1 MATRELTKYA
11 GVYRRESQER
21 NFKGKSDVCL
31 DITYKLEGKKIWE
44 KVGWLSEGY
53 TEKLASDIRAERLR
67 SMRHGEELPRQ
78 KKKAPYFKD
87 TWKKYEAWAEKN
99 KAREGRDDV
108 SLYRNCLEASL
119 AEKRLDE
126 ISSFELERLKA
137 SLLKKEIKRAKKTGE
152 VRTLSPATVKHCL
165 VLIRQI
171 YNKAVAWGMYKGPN
185 PVRGVKMPSLQNQ
198 RDRFLSHDEANR
210 LLEVLGAMRTPGLH
224 DMALL
229 SLHTGLRAGEIFNL
243 KGYDLDFQNDEI
255 RISDPKNKTTRH
267 AYMTGAVK
275 DMFKGRTSAKPEDLV
290 FPNTNGNKIVAI
302 SKQFREIIEQLGF
315 NQGVTD
321 RRLRVT
327 FHTLRHTF
335 ASWLAMQGESI
346 ITLKEMLGHKSTA
359 MTERYSHLIPDHK
372 RRAAA
377 KLEDIFNGNGK
388 AANVEVVGQ

>member
-1 MATRELTKYA
+1 
-11 GVYRRESQER
+11 
-21 NFKGKSDVCL
+21 
-31 DITYKLEGKKIWE
+31 
-44 KVGWLSEGY
+44 
-53 TEKLASDIRAERLR
+53 
-67 SMRHGEELPRQ
+67 
-78 KKKAPYFKD
+78 
-87 TWKKYEAWAEKN
+87 
-99 KAREGRDDV
+99 V
-108 SLYRNCLEASL
+108 SLYRNCLEAPL

-137 SLLKKEIKRAKKTGE
+137 SLMKKEIKPATKTGE
-152 VRTLSPATVKHCL
+152 ARTLSPATVKHCL

-198 RDRFLSHDEANR
+198 RDRFLNHEEANR
-210 LLEVLGAMRTPGLH
+210 LLETLGAMRTPNLH

-243 KGYDLDFQNDEI
+243 REYDLDFQNGVI

-275 DMFKGRTSAKPEDLV
+275 DMLTQRTPEKPEDLV
-290 FPNTNGNKIVAI
+290 FPDTNGNKVVAI
-302 SKQFREIIEQLGF
+302 SRQFREIIEQLGF
-315 NQGVTD
+315 NNGVTD
-321 RRLRVT
+321 RRQRVT

-377 KLEDIFNGNGK
+377 RLEDIFNGNGK
-388 AANVEVVGQ
+388 AADVEVVK

>member
-1 MATRELTKYA
+1 MATRERTKYA

-21 NFKGKSDVCL
+21 NFKGKPDICFDV
-31 DITYKLEGKKIWE
+31 TYKLEGKKIWE

-53 TEKLASDIRAERLR
+53 TEKLASDIRSDRLR

-78 KKKAPYFKD
+78 KKKAPLLFD
-87 TWKKYEAWAEKN
+87 VWTKYEAWAKQN
-99 KAREGRDDV
+99 KSRGGSDDI
-108 SLYRNCLEASL
+108 SRYNCYIKDRFEN
-119 AEKRLDE
+119 ERLDS
-126 ISSFELERLKA
+126 IPPFDLERMKND
-137 SLLKKEIKRAKKTGE
+137 LLKNDY
-152 VRTLSPATVKHCL
+152 SPATVKHCL

-171 YNKAVAWGMYKGPN
+171 YNKAVAWGIYKGPN

-210 LLEVLGAMRTPGLH
+210 LLETLGAMRTPGLQ

-243 KGYDLDFQNDEI
+243 KGYDLDFQNDVI

-275 DMFKGRTSAKPEDLV
+275 DMFKGRTPAKPEDLI

-315 NQGVTD
+315 NDGVTD
-321 RRLRVT
+321 RRQRVT

-346 ITLKEMLGHKSTA
+346 ITLKEMLGHKSTT

-388 AANVEVVGQ
+388 SADVEVVK